1 MGADDIFNGGRRVPI
16 GQKYGNA
23 ETNINNTSRSCFV
36 IEREEIMIK
45 DKSIIAQLY
54 DPRKMSARSQIAF
67 ISKQLLKNGIDP
79 DTVDLQALIDPTL
92 NYREN
97 YANIMASL
105 AGSAKVGPDIK
116 SIIEN
121 PACEKAKELKAE
133 LKDAKTACQ
142 CNTCSQMGLY
152 DPAPRRPG
160 QRTLSSYRQKQKT
173 LPISRPPKNW
183 FRAMYEGIRKRSD
196 VRNPASIV
204 ASIWR
209 RLSPGKRADIRRKEE
224 KGESFRYDLPLP
236 EDHATRGSGTVR
248 VVKPF
253 RLAEVQVNVPR
264 AAYDR
269 ILGSGLFQSM
279 KRNDGST
286 ALVKRCKS
294 NSGNCNIFV
303 DRM

>member
-1 MGADDIFNGGRRVPI
+1 M
-16 GQKYGNA
+16 KL
-23 ETNINNTSRSCFV
+23 
-36 IEREEIMIK
+36 
-45 DKSIIAQLY
+45 DKQISEQLY
-54 DPRKMSARSQIAF
+54 DPRKMSAKSQIAF
-67 ISKQLLKNGIDP
+67 ISKQLLKKGIDP

-97 YANIMASL
+97 YTNIMASL
-105 AGSAKVGPDIK
+105 AGSGKVGPEIAG
-116 SIIEN
+116 IIQN

-183 FRAMYEGIRKRSD
+183 FKAMYEGIRKRSD
-196 VRNPASIV
+196 VRNAASMV
-204 ASIWR
+204 VSIWR
-209 RLSPGKRADIRRKEE
+209 RLSPGKRAEIKRKEE
-224 KGESFRYDLPLP
+224 KGASFKYDLPLP
-236 EDHATRGSGTVR
+236 DDHATRGSGTVR

-253 RLAEVQVNVPR
+253 KLAEVQVNVPGG
-264 AAYDR
+264 AYDR
-269 ILGSGLFQSM
+269 IRKSGMFQTM